1 MEQKNINC
9 LVVPNYNI
17 RILLICVNYNSY
29 TELYEFLRSL
39 NNSVKNSSPL
49 VYMDVH
55 VADNSTEVKDIF
67 ISDFLYL
74 NISISRHD
82 NLGYL
87 GAAFYIINS
96 LDCASEYDYI
106 IISNVDL
113 IIDDNFFSELSS
125 IKLLERV
132 GWIAPQIYSQQENR
146 DKNPRMLRRYSKFK
160 LLCLLLMYK
169 CPLLH
174 KIYKE
179 TLYKRKKIFSYN
191 NVSDIYAGHGSF
203 VILTKEFFL
212 AYERINYPVFLYG
225 EEIYL
230 AELVRKAKLKVKY
243 IPSLKIT
250 DKEHVSTSKM
260 ESSFFYKCNIEALS
274 FILKTFY

>member
-1 MEQKNINC
+1 MNDTMKSR
-9 LVVPNYNI
+9 V
-17 RILLICVNYNSY
+17 LIIPVNYNSY
-29 TELYEFLRSL
+29 DHLLIFLRSVD
-39 NNSVKNSSPL
+39 NSLKKLHNGKIDLS
-49 VYMDVH
+49 VYI
-55 VADNSTEVKDIF
+55 ADNS
-67 ISDFLYL
+67 SDKVFLDFSSYKGFEIKL
-74 NISISRHD
+74 YSFE

-87 GAAFYIINS
+87 GAAFAVIKSIDNIS
-96 LDCASEYDYI
+96 KFDYI

-113 IIDDNFFSELSS
+113 IMNDSFFSELSS
-125 IKLLERV
+125 VKLLERI

-146 DKNPRMLRRYSKFK
+146 DKNPRLLRRYSKFK

-169 CPLLH
+169 SPLLH
-174 KIYKE
+174 KIYKA
-179 TLYKRKKIFSYN
+179 TLYKRKKLFYYN

-203 VILTKEFFL
+203 IILTKNFFL
-212 AYERINYPVFLYG
+212 VYERLNYPVFLYG